1 MKWSIQHKKLYNML
15 YNFMMKQDKNINE
28 STFIID
34 NKDKLLEIIN
44 NSIYANSTKE
54 SLFFMIARYLEINC
68 IDDDKNIKLFKEA
81 GYKITQIIKDK
92 ENDNVQDTKE
102 KENYRPHQYFID
114 ILNSIDINT
123 IQTQTM
129 HYQYLLLNMLV
140 LQAPVRTSFYI
151 TCKFITNIKDNDK
164 INNYIWICKNN
175 VFYII
180 NNDKVSNTN
189 IYKNN
194 NLSYIKIE
202 DDKLCKLIIDSF
214 EKYPRVYLLEI
225 NDKPITQTTY
235 LNWLRKITDVKN
247 INNDIMRSSYI
258 NWFYS
263 NNNITF
269 AQKEQLAH
277 QMRHSVLTSQ
287 KNYLKV
293 LNDDKILCTKQ
304 DDKIIS
310 NEIISVDNKKYNK
323 NRRDILYALNIKKV
337 SPRENTLQ
345 KYNIKFNTIEQKY
358 E

>member
-92 ENDNVQDTKE
+92 ENNNVQDTKE

-123 IQTQTM
+123 IQTKIG

-140 LQAPVRTSFYI
+140 LQPPIRTSFYI

-164 INNYIWICKNN
+164 INNFIWICKNN
-175 VFYII
+175 VF
-180 NNDKVSNTN
+180 
-189 IYKNN
+189 
-194 NLSYIKIE
+194 
-202 DDKLCKLIIDSF
+202 
-214 EKYPRVYLLEI
+214 
-225 NDKPITQTTY
+225 
-235 LNWLRKITDVKN
+235 
-247 INNDIMRSSYI
+247 
-258 NWFYS
+258 
-263 NNNITF
+263 
-269 AQKEQLAH
+269 
-277 QMRHSVLTSQ
+277 
-287 KNYLKV
+287 
-293 LNDDKILCTKQ
+293 
-304 DDKIIS
+304 
-310 NEIISVDNKKYNK
+310 
-323 NRRDILYALNIKKV
+323 
-337 SPRENTLQ
+337 TL
-345 KYNIKFNTIEQKY
+345 
-358 E
+358 

>member
-15 YNFMMKQDKNINE
+15 YNFIMKQNKNINE

-34 NKDKLLEIIN
+34 NKDKLVEIIN
-44 NSIYANSTKE
+44 NSNYSNSTKE
-54 SLFFMIARYLEINC
+54 SLFFMVARYLEINY

-92 ENDNVQDTKE
+92 ENDNIQDQKE
-102 KENYRPHQYFID
+102 QANYRHHNYFIN
-114 ILNSIDINT
+114 ILDSIDINT
-123 IQTQTM
+123 IQTKIG
-129 HYQYLLLNMLV
+129 HYQYILLNMLV
-140 LQAPVRTSFYI
+140 LQPPVRTSFYI

-164 INNYIWICKNN
+164 INNFVWICKNK

-180 NNDKVSNTN
+180 NNDKVLNTS
-189 IYKNN
+189 IYQTNKK
-194 NLSYIKIE
+194 LSYVKIE

-225 NDKPITQTTY
+225 NDKPVTQPTY

-258 NWFYS
+258 NWFY
-263 NNNITF
+263 NKNITF
-269 AQKEQLAH
+269 AQKEHLAH

-345 KYNIKFNTIEQKY
+345 KYNIKFNTIKQKY